1 MDIRKM
7 FDDDDSDSVGD
18 SDITLGQLEQILV
31 LGSTEQ
37 IEASGDTTTSTS
49 DINSGDINSGDINS
63 GDSLPKPQAQKKVY
77 FSGVVM
83 EEETETPELEIDK
96 SKLFS
101 QMDDTFAR
109 DTHDAL
115 KHRPV
120 YKRRTRQCS
129 DRSST
134 GDSEDPSTVSLPRR
148 KRLKKTKS
156 KSTLEE
162 QANSKPEIPEHES
175 NDDVTM
181 EKNLK
186 NDETNHQQQVEVK
199 EEEEEGERGCEDF
212 SHSVRMCPHQADWNS
227 CSVSIHPMDS
237 PSWYNPWINS
247 AWLHSEIRKNLQR
260 RIKEEQQR
268 ADEYAKK
275 NLEAAEVNIELKQKL
290 NDQGET
296 ISEMKLEV
304 EVEREKHA
312 MQAETISQMEELNAD
327 LRENLD
333 KKEEAL
339 SEIRELNAD
348 LRDNRDGLSM
358 KMEEDKEKHTEEVE
372 HMKQQMELD
381 KDKHT
386 KELQD
391 MSVQV
396 NTFILKFDL
405 TSCNFIP
412 NFCSS

>member
-1 MDIRKM
+1 MELR
-7 FDDDDSDSVGD
+7 
-18 SDITLGQLEQILV
+18 
-31 LGSTEQ
+31 TEQ
-37 IEASGDTTTSTS
+37 IEVGGDDATTL
-49 DINSGDINSGDINS
+49 DINSV
-63 GDSLPKPQAQKKVY
+63 DSLPKPEAQKKVY
-77 FSGVVM
+77 SSGVVM
-83 EEETETPELEIDK
+83 EDPRLEIDK

-109 DTHDAL
+109 DTHDAV

-134 GDSEDPSTVSLPRR
+134 GDSEDPSTVSLPRG

-186 NDETNHQQQVEVK
+186 NDETNYQQQVEVK
-199 EEEEEGERGCEDF
+199 EEEEKEERGCEDF

-227 CSVSIHPMDS
+227 CKVSIHPMDS

-275 NLEAAEVNIELKQKL
+275 NLQAAEVNIELKQKL

-327 LRENLD
+327 LKQNLEKKEEKMASMEDLNADQREKLEKQVETISQMEELNADLRENLD
-333 KKEEAL
+333 KKEETIA
-339 SEIRELNAD
+339 EIQELNAD

-396 NTFILKFDL
+396 NTFILQSDA
-405 TSCNFIP
+405 
-412 NFCSS
+412 

>member
-49 DINSGDINSGDINS
+49 DINSGD
-63 GDSLPKPQAQKKVY
+63 SLHKPQAQKKVY

-83 EEETETPELEIDK
+83 EEETEAPELEIDK

-109 DTHDAL
+109 DTHDAV

-134 GDSEDPSTVSLPRR
+134 GDSEDPSTVSLPRG

-199 EEEEEGERGCEDF
+199 EEEERGCEDF

-227 CSVSIHPMDS
+227 CKVSIHPMDS
-237 PSWYNPWINS
+237 PSWYNPWINP
-247 AWLHSEIRKNLQR
+247 AWLHSKMRKNLQR

-396 NTFILKFDL
+396 NTFILQSDIIHL
-405 TSCNFIP
+405 TSSQISVHLDFH
-412 NFCSS
+412 FSWAS

>member
-1 MDIRKM
+1 MPGDAEITL
-7 FDDDDSDSVGD
+7 DQLTTTIDANSVDSVPN
-18 SDITLGQLEQILV
+18 
-31 LGSTEQ
+31 
-37 IEASGDTTTSTS
+37 A
-49 DINSGDINSGDINS
+49 
-63 GDSLPKPQAQKKVY
+63 QAENNANP
-77 FSGVVM
+77 SGVVM
-83 EEETETPELEIDK
+83 EEKAPKLEIDK

-115 KHRPV
+115 KHQPGN
-120 YKRRTRQCS
+120 KKRTRQ
-129 DRSST
+129 SSVD
-134 GDSEDPSTVSLPRR
+134 DSEGPLSVSLPRR
-148 KRLKKTKS
+148 EKKLKKKAKS

-162 QANSKPEIPEHES
+162 QANSKPESPEHES
-175 NDDVTM
+175 NDDVTV
-181 EKNLK
+181 EGLV
-186 NDETNHQQQVEVK
+186 ETNMK
-199 EEEEEGERGCEDF
+199 EEEKEVEERGCEDF

-327 LRENLD
+327 LIQNLGKKEEMEDLNADQREKLEKQAETISQLEELNVDLRENLD

-396 NTFILKFDL
+396 DTFILLSDA
-405 TSCNFIP
+405 
-412 NFCSS
+412 